1 MIDGE
6 VETEGNESNADTR
19 GRSKDVGA
27 VCVEV
32 ITEELCEE
40 AIFSFVYLRMAVN
53 LLAGSSP
60 SLLGV
65 LCR

>member
-19 GRSKDVGA
+19 GRSKEVGA

-40 AIFSFVYLRMAVN
+40 AIFR
-53 LLAGSSP
+53 
-60 SLLGV
+60 GV
-65 LCR
+65 